1 MPYPGAEGGSTSN
14 LGAAMSSLKRSD
26 ILGSVVVALLV
37 LGASMLRPAA
47 AEAQARGTLQV
58 TAQVVDIKAS
68 SQALQVARA
77 TLFGPST
84 GAGARSDEAVSTLA
98 HVTLAYPTAERSG
111 VLVTIDYSKE

>member
-1 MPYPGAEGGSTSN
+1 
-14 LGAAMSSLKRSD
+14 MSSLKRSD
-26 ILGSVVVALLV
+26 ILSSVVVAVLV

-84 GAGARSDEAVSTLA
+84 GTAARSDEAVSTLA
-98 HVTLAYPTAERSG
+98 QVTLAYPTAERSG

>member
-1 MPYPGAEGGSTSN
+1 MNG
-14 LGAAMSSLKRSD
+14 LKRSD
-26 ILGSVVVALLV
+26 IMRSVAVGILV

-77 TLFGPST
+77 TLLAAQASAAPT
-84 GAGARSDEAVSTLA
+84 HDAVSTLA
-98 HVTLAYPTAERSG
+98 HVSVAYPTAERSG
-111 VLVTIDYSKE
+111 VVVTIDYSK